1 LSTICVIFKKES
13 YAEEITKTGSRS
25 PKNRIENKRQLRNR
39 NEQISQIKLRNI
51 DFEEVQRMNYLGAV
65 IERNGG
71 SKADVISTDTKIK
84 MFNCTIKSVLL
95 YGAETWIVDKNS

>member
-1 LSTICVIFKKES
+1 MQRKLQKLE
-13 YAEEITKTGSRS
+13 AEARKTGLKINAKRTKT
-25 PKNRIENKRQLRNR
+25 LRNR

-51 DFEEVQRMNYLGAV
+51 DIEEVQRVNYLGAV

-71 SKADVISTDTKIK
+71 SKADVISTDTKVK

-95 YGAETWIVDKNS
+95 YGAETWIIDKNS